1 MSVSVDDTGA
11 QLQNEN
17 DAETRATDAV
27 RELKRGASCKEV
39 LETLWPSDAVDEA
52 SLEAFA
58 RILRNDAIL
67 ARCPP
72 RPSYLRQVLAK
83 AVSKATDAGY
93 TDDAL
98 CEELAQAVGRDE
110 PVREALAR

>member
-1 MSVSVDDTGA
+1 MSVSVDDTGKELPA
-11 QLQNEN
+11 TN

-58 RILRNDAIL
+58 RILRNDAVL

-83 AVSKATDAGY
+83 AVSTTDAGFS
-93 TDDAL
+93 DDAL
-98 CEELAQAVGRDE
+98 CEDRAGRG
-110 PVREALAR
+110 PRRRQ